1 MNWYGNG
8 NGYGMMDSPGYAIFG
23 MIFMVILF
31 ILAVWII
38 VRIVERGSH
47 NHPHIGNLKHSE
59 SGPAALEVLDMRL
72 AKGEISADEYLALKK
87 HLS

>member
-1 MNWYGNG
+1 MNWYG
-8 NGYGMMDSPGYAIFG
+8 NGYGMMDSPGSSIIG
-23 MIFMVILF
+23 MILMVALF
-31 ILAVWII
+31 ILGVWVI

-47 NHPHIGNLKHSE
+47 NHPHGGNFKHSD